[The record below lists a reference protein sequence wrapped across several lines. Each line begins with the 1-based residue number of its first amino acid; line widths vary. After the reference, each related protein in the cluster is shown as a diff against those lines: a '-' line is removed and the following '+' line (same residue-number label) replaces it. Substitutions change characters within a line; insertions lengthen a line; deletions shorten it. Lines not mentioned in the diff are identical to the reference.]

1 MPSRTRSLGFRLLF
15 RRIAQPGSSR
25 RTPVLRRFAVR
36 MLGIG
41 TAMAMLGFAGTP
53 QASAQLHYNGDGTA
67 TGTIY
72 APGGGVAVGTFKIPQ
87 TGKCG
92 YKPPSNL
99 EITNPIAYA
108 AALSDWEFCV
118 DDYLYIAAGLEGLDG
133 LISLPPPETHFRP
146 APAAVAQPRLTP
158 PSTIT
163 LQSSV
168 SGLPFLGNRLAV
180 LSFVPN
186 ASGSTNG
193 IPNATAAYEVDLRRQ
208 SDCSLDEDFT
218 LPGSASPSATYIG
231 SLPSAQDYFHELA
244 GLTTTPDVFPYGCG
258 YQELG
263 LPASPNVLLL
273 GNTAD
278 GAAITAELN
287 NNGNLLASVTDL
299 VANTVTTTTLNSTP
313 NGLFFSAGDLRGNGI
328 TDIVEVLLADPA
340 TSKPAAV
347 VFLGNGDGTFK
358 PPVYY
363 DVGGNL
369 TVTDVTGDGIPDIVV
384 AGTGTVTTLIG
395 KGDGTFTLGPV
406 SAVTS
411 TAFSGSPVTGD
422 FNGDGKKDLLLGGTV
437 LFGAGNGS
445 FTQGPTNAAL
455 LSATPVIGDLRNNGK
470 FDAVVSE
477 RGFVAIFYGNGDG
490 TFTTGPRYAA
500 LPDYEQVTI
509 TDIDGD
515 GNPDIVLGTSTGG
528 VFIDGDTDTN
538 PPMFQILMGR
548 GDGTFV
554 DSLVYN
560 QGFYDVGPQITSAD
574 FTGDGKLDVLV
585 VDPNNSGTTAPSQ
598 LVVLPGDGKGNL
610 GTAIASPINFVP
622 QVVVEADMNGDGKPD
637 AVVGGSGPMLAVL
650 INQGNGT
657 FAGEQDY
664 SLSISP
670 VSLAVGDFNGDGRM
684 DVAVGGAGV
693 YVLFGQAN
701 GKLGSPVQIDSSL
714 DASGLVAGSLTT
726 DGRTDLIVAD
736 QGVVGSVNGALHI
749 YLGNANGTFTTVTP
763 PTTSAN
769 NYNVAALGDLNHD
782 GKLDLIVTGY
792 VAATS
797 TIASIPNVYTLLG
810 NGDGTFQAAVTLPL
824 SGTDGIGANSI
835 ALADFNKD
843 GKLDVAVGNPV
854 DYTEVLLGNGDGTLN
869 DTVLALGQ
877 RPTTVAAAD
886 LLGNGFPE
894 LLVGQQSSNLAVFLN
909 SNPWIST
916 ASTTTALTSTASTI
930 IVGGSITFTAAITP
944 PTGSTATPTGSVTFL
959 DGTTTL
965 GTGTLSSGVATYTTT
980 AFAVGNH
987 SVTAVYGG
995 DSNFNGSTSAAISIT
1010 VNALAKTTPTVTA
1023 TPSSSSIT
1031 TAQALTVTVAV
1042 NATSG
1047 NPMPTGTVT
1056 LMGGS
1061 YTSAATTLSSGGAT
1075 INIPAASL
1083 AAGTDTL
1090 TITYTPDT
1098 SSSATYNSASGTA
1111 SVTVTVAPTGF
1122 TLAAN
1127 PGSLSFAAAAT
1138 TGNTSAIT
1146 VTQVGTFTGSVTLSC
1161 AVTGPTGAT
1170 SPATCSMSS
1179 VTPVTVPGGTTNT
1192 VAVTTSATT
1201 TPGAYAVTV
1210 TGASGT
1216 TTATAVVTVTVTAPA
1231 NNGTF
1236 ALTNTTG
1243 GSITIASPGQSGTST
1258 ITITPSGGFTG
1269 NITLTASVTSSPAG
1283 AQDLPTLSFGSS
1295 SPVGITSATPGTA
1308 TLTVSTT
1315 APTVGALAYPER
1327 PGVRW
1332 YPAGGAALACVLLL
1346 GIPARRRRLRA
1357 MLGLLVFLGILT
1369 GGVVGCGGSGSSNS
1383 ESTGS
1388 PGTATGNYTVTVTAT
1403 SGTTSAQTTVSVTVN

>member
-1 MPSRTRSLGFRLLF
+1 VP
-15 RRIAQPGSSR
+15 
-25 RTPVLRRFAVR
+25 
-36 MLGIG
+36 
-41 TAMAMLGFAGTP
+41 
-53 QASAQLHYNGDGTA
+53 
-67 TGTIY
+67 
-72 APGGGVAVGTFKIPQ
+72 
-87 TGKCG
+87 
-92 YKPPSNL
+92 
-99 EITNPIAYA
+99 
-108 AALSDWEFCV
+108 
-118 DDYLYIAAGLEGLDG
+118 
-133 LISLPPPETHFRP
+133 
-146 APAAVAQPRLTP
+146 
-158 PSTIT
+158 
-163 LQSSV
+163 
-168 SGLPFLGNRLAV
+168 GLPFLGNWLTV
-180 LSFVPN
+180 FSYVPN

-193 IPNATAAYEVDLRRQ
+193 IPNATAAYEVALRRQ

-244 GLTTTPDVFPYGCG
+244 GLTTKPDVFPYGCG

-263 LPASPNVLLL
+263 LPPSPNVLLL

-313 NGLFFSAGDLRGNGI
+313 NGLSFSAGDLRGNGI

-726 DGRTDLIVAD
+726 DGRTDLVVAD
-736 QGVVGSVNGALHI
+736 QGAPAQGVSSSVNGALHV
-749 YLGNANGTFTTVTP
+749 YLGNANGTFTTVTA
-763 PTTSAN
+763 PTTSAT
-769 NYNVAALGDLNHD
+769 NYTVAALGDLNHD
-782 GKLDLIVTGY
+782 GKLDLIVAGF
-792 VAATS
+792 VVATS
-797 TIASIPNVYTLLG
+797 TTASIPNVYTLLG
-810 NGDGTFQAAVTLPL
+810 NGDGTFQAAVTLSL
-824 SGTDGIGANSI
+824 SGTDEIGANSI

-854 DYTEVLLGNGDGTLN
+854 DYTEVLLGNGDGTLT
-869 DTVLALGQ
+869 DTILALGQ
-877 RPTTVAAAD
+877 RPVTVAAAD

-894 LLVGQQSSNLAVFLN
+894 LLVGQANGNLAVFLN
-909 SNPWIST
+909 TNPWIST
-916 ASTTTALTSTASTI
+916 ATTTTALTSTASTI
-930 IVGGSITFTAAITP
+930 TPGGSITFTATITP

-959 DGTTTL
+959 DGTATL
-965 GTGTLSSGVATYTTT
+965 GTGTISSGVASLTNTTL
-980 AFAVGNH
+980 GNGAN
-987 SVTAVYGG
+987 SITAVYSG
-995 DSNFNGSTSAAISIT
+995 DANYSGSTS
-1010 VNALAKTTPTVTA
+1010 
-1023 TPSSSSIT
+1023 
-1031 TAQALTVTVAV
+1031 VAV
-1042 NATSG
+1042 
-1047 NPMPTGTVT
+1047 
-1056 LMGGS
+1056 
-1061 YTSAATTLSSGGAT
+1061 
-1075 INIPAASL
+1075 
-1083 AAGTDTL
+1083 
-1090 TITYTPDT
+1090 
-1098 SSSATYNSASGTA
+1098 
-1111 SVTVTVAPTGF
+1111 SVTVTAAVPVSVPNVVGLTQAAASTAITGVGLTVGTVATATSNTVASGSVISQSPIAGASAASGSPVNLVVSTGPAAVSVPNVVGLTQAAASTAITGAGLTVGTVTTATSNTVASGSVISQSPLAGTAAASGSAVNLVVSTGPAVPTGF

-1161 AVTGPTGAT
+1161 AVTGPIGAT

-1192 VAVTTSATT
+1192 VAVTTTATT
-1201 TPGAYAVTV
+1201 TPGAYVVTV
-1210 TGASGT
+1210 TGTSGT
-1216 TTATAVVTVTVTAPA
+1216 TTATAVVNVTVTAPA

-1258 ITITPSGGFTG
+1258 ISITPSGGFTG
-1269 NITLTASVTSSPAG
+1269 NVTLTASVTSSPAG
-1283 AQDLPTLSFGSS
+1283 ATDLPALSFGST
-1295 SPVGITSATPGTA
+1295 SPVSISSATIGTA

-1327 PGVRW
+1327 LGVRW

-1346 GIPARRRRLRA
+1346 GIPARRRRLRT
-1357 MLGLLVFLGILT
+1357 MLSLLVFLGILT
-1369 GGVVGCGGSGSSNS
+1369 GGAVGCGGSGSGNS

-1388 PGTATGNYTVTVTAT
+1388 PGTTTGNYTVTVTAT